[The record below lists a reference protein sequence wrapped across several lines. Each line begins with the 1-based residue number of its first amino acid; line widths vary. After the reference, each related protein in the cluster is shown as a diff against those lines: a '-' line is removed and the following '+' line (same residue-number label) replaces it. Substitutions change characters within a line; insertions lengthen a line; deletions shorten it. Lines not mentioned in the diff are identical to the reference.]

1 MSYFNFKATGAALAI
16 VLGLCACKPE
26 PETPP
31 TPSTRNDMAAA
42 QANLNLALDYLQA
55 QDTENAKDKIM
66 LAMREEPNYAPTWYT
81 KGYFDE
87 VTKHL
92 PEAEADYKRAVTLDK
107 NSGMANNNY
116 GTFLC
121 RNGRYKEAIAQF
133 ITAANQSEYLH
144 AGGAYE
150 NAGICALEIPD
161 EEAAKGFFL
170 QALNNEPDR
179 KSSTFELAK
188 IYYHE
193 DNTAMAKQ
201 YFDRYAKL
209 ANIPEAQYASL
220 MNQHVALRR

>member
-1 MSYFNFKATGAALAI
+1 MSYFNYKLIVAAIMGSAL
-16 VLGLCACKPE
+16 VCACTPE
-26 PETPP
+26 AVTPP
-31 TPSTRNDMAAA
+31 APSTKNNLAAA
-42 QANLNLALDYLQA
+42 QANLNLGLDYLQA
-55 QDTENAKDKIM
+55 QDTENAKNKIM
-66 LAMREEPNYAPTWYT
+66 LAMKEEPDYAPVWYT
-81 KGYFDE
+81 MGYFDE

-92 PEAEADYKRAVTLDK
+92 SLAEADYQHAIMLDK
-107 NSGMANNNY
+107 TSGMANNNY

-133 ITAANQSEYLH
+133 MIAANQTEYLH

-170 QALNNEPDR
+170 QALNNEPER
-179 KSSTFELAK
+179 QTSTFELAK

-193 DNTAMAKQ
+193 DNTAMAKM

-209 ANIPEAQYASL
+209 ANVPETQYAAL
-220 MNQHVALRR
+220 MNQHVVLHR

>member
-1 MSYFNFKATGAALAI
+1 M
-16 VLGLCACKPE
+16 P
-26 PETPP
+26 
-31 TPSTRNDMAAA
+31 
-42 QANLNLALDYLQA
+42 Q
-55 QDTENAKDKIM
+55 
-66 LAMREEPNYAPTWYT
+66 
-81 KGYFDE
+81 
-87 VTKHL
+87 
-92 PEAEADYKRAVTLDK
+92 AEADYKQAIALDK

-133 ITAANQSEYLH
+133 MIAANQTEYLH

-150 NAGICALEIPD
+150 NAGICALEVPD

-179 KSSTFELAK
+179 KTANFELAK

-193 DNTAMAKQ
+193 DNTAMAKM

-209 ANIPEAQYASL
+209 ANVPATQYAAL
-220 MNQHVALRR
+220 MNQRVALRR

>member
-1 MSYFNFKATGAALAI
+1 MPQPSYKYAI
-16 VLGLCACKPE
+16 AVVISSIVLCACKPE
-26 PETPP
+26 YETPP
-31 TPSTRNDMAAA
+31 APSTKNDMAAA
-42 QANLNLALDYLQA
+42 QANLNLALDYIQA
-55 QDTENAKDKIM
+55 EDMENAKDKLM
-66 LAMREEPNYAPTWYT
+66 LAVKEEPNYAATWYT
-81 KGYFDE
+81 MGYFDE

-92 PEAEADYKRAVTLDK
+92 PQAEADYKHAIALDK

-133 ITAANQSEYLH
+133 MIAANQSEYLH

-179 KSSTFELAK
+179 KTANFELAR

-193 DNTAMAKQ
+193 DNTALSKT
-201 YFDRYAKL
+201 YFGNYAKL
-209 ANIPEAQYASL
+209 ANIPADQYAKL
-220 MNQHVALRR
+220 MNQPVALRR